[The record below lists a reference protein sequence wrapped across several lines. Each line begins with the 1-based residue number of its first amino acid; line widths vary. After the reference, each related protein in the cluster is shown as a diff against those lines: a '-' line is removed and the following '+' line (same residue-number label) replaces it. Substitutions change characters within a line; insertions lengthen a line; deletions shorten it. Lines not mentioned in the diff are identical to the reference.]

1 MVMESIAVVL
11 VLLAIVAWSV
21 KQMTHVLRSYSPIY
35 KAYCAMKRSP
45 LKVKRVGT
53 DTSSRKRDD
62 LSFIV
67 ENDACSAQVLL
78 SYYGSTVIEERI
90 RVVDPGD
97 ELYLDIVVR
106 GEYDVTHGYKTVL
119 RSKELISLK
128 VNGGSEIKDQLEV
141 FERALPDQIRAELMS
156 VANPVLLRFNEEYSQ
171 RFPLI
176 KMRRRVLPSAIVN

>member
-1 MVMESIAVVL
+1 MESIAVVL
-11 VLLAIVAWSV
+11 VVLALAAWTV
-21 KQMTHVLRSYSPIY
+21 KQMTHIFRSYSPIY

-53 DTSSRKRDD
+53 DTSNRKRDD

-97 ELYLDIVVR
+97 ALYLDIVMRV
-106 GEYDVTHGYKTVL
+106 EYEVTHGDKSML

-128 VNGGSEIKDQLEV
+128 VNDNELKDQLEL
-141 FERALPDQIRAELMS
+141 FEQSLPDQIRAELMS
-156 VANPVLLRFNEEYSQ
+156 VANPVLLRFNEGNSDK
-171 RFPLI
+171 FPLI
-176 KMRRRVLPSAIVN
+176 KMRRRTPSSAMAN